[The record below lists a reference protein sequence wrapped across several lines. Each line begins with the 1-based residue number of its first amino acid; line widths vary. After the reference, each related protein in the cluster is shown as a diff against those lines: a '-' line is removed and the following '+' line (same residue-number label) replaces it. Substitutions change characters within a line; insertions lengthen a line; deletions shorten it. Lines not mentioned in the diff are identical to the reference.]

1 MQKIQQGCFKIIA
14 VIGMLIFGFLT
25 WYTWRFTHRMYTDN
39 EDIVVLAD
47 PLWKHVFAFILVM
60 ILLVLLSKT
69 AEKLSEKTM
78 HYIVIGVCVC
88 VTAFLFVLI
97 SGANAYAVVDQQHI
111 NGTAMELAK
120 GNFIEMNPGEYFS
133 IVPYQLG
140 LVKLFSWIYTLS
152 GDQIP
157 DTIRYVQA
165 VCVGLSIYA
174 GFLIIRQIWHQIRIE
189 LLYVLCMIA
198 FFPLHLYSMFLYG
211 ETLGVCG
218 TLWGVW
224 FFLKMNESDKPK
236 KMLIWGIPAMLAV
249 AVAYIARSALIVVWI
264 AMMIIQLLIFLSN
277 KKIVPVILTVGILIS
292 MVGGQNLLIHS
303 IEKESGLS
311 LDNGMPIVMNLAM
324 GLQGNI
330 EEGDK
335 PGAYNGYNWNTFRDY
350 DLDQEAS
357 SVDAVNNIRERLDYW
372 KSNPKE
378 FVLFFKTKLLNQWN
392 EPGYGAFSMT
402 RFMEEPEEWINS
414 MYYGQ
419 TNEIM
424 YGFLNQ
430 YQAISYFMTFLFF
443 VVLLKKNNRK
453 ETEYLMGLIM
463 IGGIIFSALYEAKSR
478 YVYPFAVVGILYM
491 AVGTTLCYDY
501 LKEFCYGWLKKHM
514 DKTAVKGLETN
525 AEES

>member
-1 MQKIQQGCFKIIA
+1 MQKIQQKEEFLQKIQQIFLKIIA
-14 VIGMLIFGFLT
+14 VTGMLMFGFLA

-47 PLWKHVFAFILVM
+47 PLWKHVLA
-60 ILLVLLSKT
+60 LVLIMGLVAVLTKV
-69 AEKLSEKTM
+69 ADKISEKTM
-78 HYIVIGVCVC
+78 HVIVIGVSICVA
-88 VTAFLFVLI
+88 AFLFYLI
-97 SGANAYAVVDQQHI
+97 QGAHAYAVVDQQHV

-140 LVKLFSWIYTLS
+140 LVKLFACIYELS
-152 GDQIP
+152 GNQIP

-174 GFLIIRQIWHQIRIE
+174 GFLIIRKLWHQIRIE
-189 LLYVLCMIA
+189 LLYLICMVA
-198 FFPLHLYSMFLYG
+198 FLPLYLYSVFLYG

-218 TLWGVW
+218 TLWGIW
-224 FFLKMNESDKPK
+224 FFLNMNESARPVF
-236 KMLIWGIPAMLAV
+236 WGILGMLAV
-249 AVAYIARSALIVVWI
+249 AVAYIARSALVVVWI
-264 AMMIIQLLIFLSN
+264 AMIIIQVLMFLKKKQWLPVLLA
-277 KKIVPVILTVGILIS
+277 VGILVA

-311 LDNGMPIVMNLAM
+311 LDNGMPIVLNLAM
-324 GLQGNI
+324 GLQGNV

-357 SVDAVNNIRERLDYW
+357 AKEAKAYIEERLKEW
-372 KSNPKE
+372 GNHPKDM
-378 FVLFFKTKLLNQWN
+378 VLFFKTKILNQWN

-402 RFMEEPEEWINS
+402 RFMEEPAEWING
-414 MYYGQ
+414 MYYGPA
-419 TNEIM
+419 NEIM

-430 YQAISYFMTFLFF
+430 FQALSYLMIFLFF
-443 VVLLKKNNRK
+443 TVLAVKNNRK
-453 ETEYLMGLIM
+453 ETEYLIGLIL

-491 AVGTTLCYDY
+491 VVGTVICYDQ
-501 LKEFCYGWLKKHM
+501 LKKFVDRM
-514 DKTAVKGLETN
+514 RNKGLEGN
-525 AEES
+525 AREK